1 MGTLYV
7 VSTPI
12 GNLEDVTHR
21 AARVLTEVDRVLAE
35 DTRRTGKLLR
45 HIGAGVR
52 MTSLHAHN
60 EASRRPRVLDW
71 LEAGLNVALVSDA
84 GTPLISDPGARIVQ
98 AALEAGHSVVPVPG
112 PSAVLAALVASGLSA
127 ERFTFLG
134 FLPRRG
140 AERRRLLQRLSIAE
154 ETTVLFESPERLA
167 ALLADLEEACGG
179 DRPAAVSRELTK
191 LHETTVRGTIS
202 ELRGY
207 YESSAPRGE
216 VTVVVAGAL
225 SRARQPELEREQSDQ
240 DTARALAKSLLE
252 SGEAP
257 SSAARELARRL
268 DVPRNLAYQIVQ
280 EAKDA

>member
-21 AARVLTEVDRVLAE
+21 AARVLTEADRVLAE

-45 HIGAGVR
+45 HVGAEAR

-98 AALEAGHSVVPVPG
+98 AALEAGHSVVPIPG

-127 ERFTFLG
+127 ERFTFMG

-140 AERRRLLQRLSIAE
+140 AERRRLLQRLSQAE

-179 DRPAAVSRELTK
+179 ERLSAVSRELTK
-191 LHETTVRGTIS
+191 LHESTIRGTIS
-202 ELRGY
+202 QMRGY
-207 YESSAPRGE
+207 YDSSPPRGE
-216 VTVVVAGAL
+216 VTVVVAGG
-225 SRARQPELEREQSDQ
+225 QPEVDREQSDQ
-240 DTARALAKSLLE
+240 DAARALARSLLE

-268 DVPRNLAYQIVQ
+268 NVPRNQAYQIVQ